1 MWPVYRRL
9 VADYIAEKNEDK
21 LPEALEKAARE
32 FVQVLE
38 ADSFYY
44 DKLFAEWDA
53 KRIGEREFQ
62 EVFLG
67 RDGVYAFVGRQA
79 QIWARRRKL
88 GMGNGEEGGSLLGFP
103 TYLVYPRGFI
113 RDLDD
118 EAKKEY
124 LGRRI
129 PDPDVAHYFDTGF
142 TGTIPEDIMSVLG
155 VSESEQ
161 DRRIRLI
168 SASDQPRTAKIGRA
182 SCRERV

>member
-1 MWPVYRRL
+1 M
-9 VADYIAEKNEDK
+9 NEDK
-21 LPEALEKAARE
+21 LPEALEKAAGE
-32 FVQVLE
+32 FVLVLE
-38 ADSFYY
+38 IDIDYY

-67 RDGVYAFVGRQA
+67 RDGVHAYAGRQA

-88 GMGNGEEGGSLLGFP
+88 GMGNDVEGGSLLGFP

-124 LGRRI
+124 LGCRI
-129 PDPDVAHYFDTGF
+129 PNPDVAHYFDTEYLRF
-142 TGTIPEDIMSVLG
+142 VFRFRCLKSPVCFSFC
-155 VSESEQ
+155 Q
-161 DRRIRLI
+161 N
-168 SASDQPRTAKIGRA
+168 
-182 SCRERV
+182 